1 MANGSKTV
9 LLKPQGVTF
18 EDVIN
23 VARFNAKVEISD
35 EAKLQ
40 LINHANLLMST
51 PKVAKLSMG
60 YQQGLEHSLINL
72 LIQRIELSYKNL

>member
-9 LLKPQGVTF
+9 VLKPQGVTF

-35 EAKLQ
+35 PVN
-40 LINHANLLMST
+40 ILMST

-60 YQQGLEHSLINL
+60 YQLGLG
-72 LIQRIELSYKNL
+72 R